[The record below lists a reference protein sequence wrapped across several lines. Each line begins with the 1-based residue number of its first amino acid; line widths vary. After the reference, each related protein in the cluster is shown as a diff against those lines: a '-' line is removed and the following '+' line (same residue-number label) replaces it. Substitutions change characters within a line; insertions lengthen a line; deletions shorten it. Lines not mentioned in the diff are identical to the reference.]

1 MFGDNL
7 QAILVILGFVV
18 LGGAILFAKLRN
30 KQTPAEFRQTEEATR
45 RNYHEQSAEDRA
57 RTP

>member
-1 MFGDNL
+1 MFGDSL
-7 QAILVILGFVV
+7 MAIVVILGFVI
-18 LGGAILFAKLRN
+18 LGGAMLFAKLRN
-30 KQTPAEFRQTEEATR
+30 KQTSAEIRRTEEATR

>member
-30 KQTPAEFRQTEEATR
+30 KQSPAEERRTEEATR

>member
-7 QAILVILGFVV
+7 QAILVILGFLV

-30 KQTPAEFRQTEEATR
+30 KQTPAEFRRTEEATR

>member
-1 MFGDNL
+1 M
-7 QAILVILGFVV
+7 VILGFVV

-30 KQTPAEFRQTEEATR
+30 KQTPAEERRTEEATR
-45 RNYHEQSAEDRA
+45 RNYQEQSAEDRT

>member
-7 QAILVILGFVV
+7 MAIVVILGFVI
-18 LGGAILFAKLRN
+18 LGGAILFAKLKN
-30 KQTPAEFRQTEEATR
+30 KQTPAEIHRTEEATR
-45 RNYHEQSAEDRA
+45 RNYHEQSAEDRT

>member
-7 QAILVILGFVV
+7 QAILVILGFIV

-30 KQTPAEFRQTEEATR
+30 KQTPAEERRTEEATR